1 MFVFLVLHKVYC
13 ETSKSLIIL
22 FKSNVR
28 HAETRFVIS
37 HFRDTLQSMWRD
49 IHQTWSQLGIRWHAD
64 IESWDWP
71 RLQHC
76 SECKSDSLHQRTG
89 SRRFQITSSD
99 ACSRTLDDMRRRE
112 CQSPVCVS
120 F

>member
-1 MFVFLVLHKVYC
+1 MLDMQKPD
-13 ETSKSLIIL
+13 S
-22 FKSNVR
+22 
-28 HAETRFVIS
+28 VIS
-37 HFRDTLQSMWRD
+37 HFRDTLHSMWRD

-99 ACSRTLDDMRRRE
+99 ACSKTSDDMRRRE